1 MAGRSGVC
9 RVCPVDAGVLP
20 VDVEVLPVD
29 PVDAEV
35 LPTGAETLLIEV
47 VVLLMIAAVEVL
59 TRVGA
64 PGVLLGT
71 TVLGVRRL

>member
-1 MAGRSGVC
+1 
-9 RVCPVDAGVLP
+9 
-20 VDVEVLPVD
+20 
-29 PVDAEV
+29 
-35 LPTGAETLLIEV
+35 V